1 MKKQIS
7 EEISSMKFL
16 LNYKRG
22 VVISEQVTA
31 NKTQSTGDV
40 ALDNIIRALKI
51 GVGTP
56 GAELG
61 TNEEKLMEGLSLIKD
76 KPTYDK
82 VNAYFTKTPYNGY
95 KSVVD
100 MLNGELDRDNLPRA
114 VQAKEYLRNAGLVL
128 SYSIQD
134 KDNYGTPLI
143 TKLLIPKTFKIGV
156 SSSSKTNTTPPK
168 ATTSTT
174 PQVTTPKTN
183 TVKKITPIPSELEN
197 IEGVKVFQNWLDLY
211 KEGWATGFTG
221 GILNKGAGYGTF
233 GPRTKNAWNL
243 YGKEYLQLLNNTK
256 DNSGESPWMKSQL
269 EKIKTEK
276 PTNSFTAP
284 IQKVGTPLQSAQ
296 NPAPTV
302 NQGLSQ
308 IKPQ

>member
-7 EEISSMKFL
+7 EEINSMKFL

-22 VVISEQVTA
+22 VVISEQT
-31 NKTQSTGDV
+31 TQQTPEKDIVDKIILATG
-40 ALDNIIRALKI
+40 NQYS
-51 GVGTP
+51 
-56 GAELG
+56 LG
-61 TNEEKLMEGLSLIKD
+61 TNEDDFMKALSLIKD
-76 KPTYDK
+76 KQTYDK
-82 VNAYFTKTPYNGY
+82 VNSYFANNPFNNY
-95 KSVVD
+95 KSIVD
-100 MLNGELDRDNLPRA
+100 ILNGELESDNLARA
-114 VQAKEYLRNAGLVL
+114 VQAKEYLKNVGLIL
-128 SYSIQD
+128 SYSVRD
-134 KDNYGTPLI
+134 KDRYGRPLAA
-143 TKLLIPKTFKIGV
+143 KSLIPGTFKIGV

-168 ATTSTT
+168 TTTQT
-174 PQVTTPKTN
+174 PPKVTTPKTN

-308 IKPQ
+308 LKPQ

>member
-1 MKKQIS
+1 MKKQIN
-7 EEISSMKFL
+7 EEINSMKFL

-22 VVISEQVTA
+22 VVISEQT
-31 NKTQSTGDV
+31 TQQTPEKDIVDKIILATG
-40 ALDNIIRALKI
+40 NQYS
-51 GVGTP
+51 
-56 GAELG
+56 LG
-61 TNEEKLMEGLSLIKD
+61 TNEDDFMKALSLIKD
-76 KPTYDK
+76 KQTYDK
-82 VNAYFTKTPYNGY
+82 VNSYFANNPFNNY
-95 KSVVD
+95 KSIVD
-100 MLNGELDRDNLPRA
+100 ILNGELESDNLARA
-114 VQAKEYLRNAGLVL
+114 VQAKEYLKNVGLIL
-128 SYSIQD
+128 SYSVRD
-134 KDNYGTPLI
+134 KDRYGRPLAA
-143 TKLLIPKTFKIGV
+143 KSLIPGTFKIGV
-156 SSSSKTNTTPPK
+156 SSSS
-168 ATTSTT
+168 
-174 PQVTTPKTN
+174 KTN

-308 IKPQ
+308 LKPQ